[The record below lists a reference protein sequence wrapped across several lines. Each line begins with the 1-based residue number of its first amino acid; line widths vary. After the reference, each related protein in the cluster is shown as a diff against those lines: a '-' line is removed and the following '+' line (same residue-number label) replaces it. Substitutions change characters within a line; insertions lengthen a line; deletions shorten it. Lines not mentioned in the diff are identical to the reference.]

1 MPDPVALWVEFT
13 APAFLPGGATWDGA
27 IMVTI
32 RGPGISKVD
41 APFPAYLVYST
52 IDSTAG
58 RARVIVAT
66 QAFAWGKRPLFKVL
80 LKSAT
85 PLASYSIALDQV
97 IAASTHTAR
106 PDLKE
111 YRIALTPIL
120 Q

>member
-52 IDSTAG
+52 FVELPAK
-58 RARVIVAT
+58 VIVRTLQGHPRFALACVLGHWDGIRERMGPGRLESL
-66 QAFAWGKRPLFKVL
+66 QAVR
-80 LKSAT
+80 
-85 PLASYSIALDQV
+85 
-97 IAASTHTAR
+97 
-106 PDLKE
+106 
-111 YRIALTPIL
+111 
-120 Q
+120 